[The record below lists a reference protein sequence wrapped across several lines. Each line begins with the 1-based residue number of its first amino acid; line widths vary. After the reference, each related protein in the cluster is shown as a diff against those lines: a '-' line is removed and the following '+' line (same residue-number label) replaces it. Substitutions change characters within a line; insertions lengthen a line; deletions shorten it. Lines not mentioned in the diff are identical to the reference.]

1 LTDPSPCVKK
11 EAGEKFSDVLKTQ
24 WVKSAIIVG
33 LIFLAIGLA
42 AIFAFK
48 AVNIGSFQIISDA
61 KAFTKEYGI
70 LGVFLATILAGT
82 IVPLGSPALVV
93 AAASLGIHPI
103 PLVIAATVGFTIGMT
118 INYYM
123 AYRLGRPY
131 VARKIGAEK
140 LEEATLLWSR
150 WGWILY
156 VLFGLIPF
164 LPVEFLALICGLL
177 KVSIKTFLVL
187 SFTPRL
193 IVFAVLAYFGE
204 AIGSWIGII

>member
-1 LTDPSPCVKK
+1 VKK